1 MRIGGDPGHLQ
12 HTSVSPESV
21 HNSRNFNFCLTS
33 SRDENTRKF
42 GVNEMKNNVT
52 FPIFIADA
60 YIWYHMIGLGMGHAI
75 MLIIYAPMVSGDDV
89 IPNYDVI
96 NEKVKI

>member
-1 MRIGGDPGHLQ
+1 
-12 HTSVSPESV
+12 
-21 HNSRNFNFCLTS
+21 
-33 SRDENTRKF
+33 
-42 GVNEMKNNVT
+42 MKNNVT